1 MILMKKSGVSE
12 WLIIFSV
19 YTGGLLG
26 IGGGMRSTESTLVGL
41 VLSLVD
47 VWPPAPIWT
56 FLYADQ

>member
-1 MILMKKSGVSE
+1 MIIDN
-12 WLIIFSV
+12 LIIFSV
-19 YTGGLLG
+19 YTSGLLG